1 MFYSLW
7 WRNNFLDDLIYTVK
21 PPIPCLTGE
30 SKMARY
36 WGGGGGVGHGIR
48 GPVSGVL
55 QYFNKTKSGEKNSG
69 TVFGGRGG
77 NIRLRGGGGVIR
89 KYIYIFDS
97 TENQIHMEQNLN
109 QMKHSEFSQL
119 FNIPKAVRLKH
130 V

>member
-1 MFYSLW
+1 MPHGGKQ
-7 WRNNFLDDLIYTVK
+7 NGTV
-21 PPIPCLTGE
+21 L
-30 SKMARY
+30 
-36 WGGGGGVGHGIR
+36 GGGG
-48 GPVSGVL
+48 L
-55 QYFNKTKSGEKNSG
+55 G
-69 TVFGGRGG
+69 TVFGDRYPGFYSLLIKRNPGRRIVARYSGGGGG
-77 NIRLRGGGGVIR
+77 NIRLRGGGGGVIR